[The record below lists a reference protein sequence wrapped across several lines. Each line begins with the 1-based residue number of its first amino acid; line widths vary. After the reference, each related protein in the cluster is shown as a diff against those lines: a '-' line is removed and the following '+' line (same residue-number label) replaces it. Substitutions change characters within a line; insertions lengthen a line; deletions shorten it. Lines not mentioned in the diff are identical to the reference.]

1 MMHIVLKLD
10 WLSREVSKV
19 RVFFPGRSLNC
30 QRISTSKLSSFIDE
44 HPSEIDIKTYF
55 SKKSTQ
61 NISQNPLNRTKI
73 YGESPYYPS
82 KARNYD
88 FSPLLDIET

>member
-10 WLSREVSKV
+10 WLAREVSKV
-19 RVFFPGRSLNC
+19 RVFFPG
-30 QRISTSKLSSFIDE
+30 SKLSSFIDE